1 MDLCTGPLARASRLS
16 ADALTCGWP
25 DGQPCGLPTRPTTGR
40 RLHTSSTGLHHDRPN
55 RARQECKG
63 PVRRSGLAS
72 RHDSTSGAASP
83 LQYDIVPTIFPAQ
96 HSIGSESVTL
106 PKSPVTFAE
115 IRKGLGHADR
125 QAGLRGYCTGLMAPL
140 KRKSVEPMAAH
151 LAPSATRSRHQSLH
165 HFVADSAWSD
175 EQMLLR
181 VAQWVVPAMDFRR
194 RRLVDR

>member
-115 IRKGLGHADR
+115 IRTPLVQFLALSPRAQAYREGLEARRVNARVHLR
-125 QAGLRGYCTGLMAPL
+125 QI
-140 KRKSVEPMAAH
+140 
-151 LAPSATRSRHQSLH
+151 LALAEMYGREA
-165 HFVADSAWSD
+165 VA
-175 EQMLLR
+175 R
-181 VAQWVVPAMDFRR
+181 TVRR
-194 RRLVDR
+194 RRDKVEPTSQSTAFRYSI